1 MKKYIT
7 KKEKG
12 FVQLPNSILPDP
24 NISLKAKAVL
34 SIMLSLPD
42 NWDFSIEG
50 IASRCKESKDCIA
63 KAINELIDAGYVK
76 RTKTRGDDGRITRWD
91 YEVFEKPYTISEHK
105 EHSKKPC
112 KGKSYQENPDMK
124 NPLQDNPDAEKP
136 EMVTRVLEKPV
147 LEKPVLDNPSLENPS
162 EDIPEEETKGINNT
176 IINKKENNNILYNN
190 TQSNPIPS
198 KNKISFNMSEIDR
211 CRWMIKDNID
221 YYILVKRDY
230 IPNDML
236 DEIVELMVETICSKN
251 ETITI
256 ASNTYPHELVKSK
269 FLKINSDHIE
279 YVIDCVSK
287 NTTKINNIKQY
298 LLAAIFNAP
307 NTIGSY
313 YATSVNHD
321 LYG

>member
-1 MKKYIT
+1 MTKYTI
-7 KKEKG
+7 KKEKD
-12 FVQLPNSILPDP
+12 FVQIPNSILTSPD
-24 NISLKAKAVL
+24 ISLKAKGILAL
-34 SIMLSLPD
+34 MLSLPD
-42 NWDFSIEG
+42 NWKFSIEG
-50 IASRCKESKDCIA
+50 IASKCKESKECIA
-63 KAINELIDAGYVK
+63 NAIKELETAGYIK
-76 RTKTRGDDGRITRWD
+76 RTMMHGNDGKITGME
-91 YEVFEKPYTISEHK
+91 YEIFEEPYTAVEAEEHNDEKPCED
-105 EHSKKPC
+105 KPC
-112 KGKSYQENPDMK
+112 T
-124 NPLQDNPDAEKP
+124 DNHSAEKP
-136 EMVTRVLEKPV
+136 LTEDASEEKP
-147 LEKPVLDNPSLENPS
+147 LTDKPSTENPS
-162 EDIPEEETKGINNT
+162 MDLPVKEKPSEENPWVNN
-176 IINKKENNNILYNN
+176 IKINKKENNNILYNN

-198 KNKISFNMSEIDR
+198 KNKISFNMSEIDK

-279 YVIDCVSK
+279 YIIDCVSK
-287 NTTKINNIKQY
+287 NTTKVNNIKQY

-313 YATSVNHD
+313 FTTKVNHD